1 MIQPADFLTIIL
13 ILLSAIVAGRL
24 LTPHIVKIFTHGP
37 SRLDR
42 FLDPIEKRIYWLL
55 GVDPNHGM
63 SWREYFV
70 SALIVNIFQM
80 ILAFIIFVFQGGLP
94 LNPQGFPGFSL
105 DLAFMQVISFA
116 TNTNLQHYNG
126 EGVCNQLPNC
136 SGLTTTSTGQP
147 IPGLSYL
154 SQMTAVQFLQ
164 FTSAATGICV
174 AAALIRGFIANSENM
189 GNFYTDFVRSLTR
202 LLLPFCFVA
211 ALIFVA
217 LGVPQTLNGY
227 QIVHTVE
234 GSTQTI
240 LVGPVASLVS
250 IMQLGTNGG
259 GYYGANSAYPFQNP
273 NPATNI
279 FQIFLMLL
287 IPTALCFVYG
297 RMLGKRREARPILW
311 GAYSLFALDLLI
323 AFIPNYSLGPGMEV
337 RFGGFFTNFW
347 TVVTTAVTT
356 GSVNSNLHGNNP
368 LVILSAFMGMLV
380 QSAPGG
386 KGVGVMYMVMYI
398 IITVFIVG
406 LMSGRTPEYLGMK
419 INARDVKLVMVAFLV
434 HPIIILVPT
443 VLAYATGAVS
453 AVGISTTSTGFSST
467 GFTQILY
474 EFTSAA
480 ANNGS
485 DFLGATGNTPFFNI
499 ATGLVMFFGRFIP
512 IGILLALSGSMM
524 NRKRTNE
531 IGLRT
536 DSITFTIVLVASI
549 LLLIV
554 LTFFPFLALGPIL
567 EFFQKRVNG
576 Y

>member
-1 MIQPADFLTIIL
+1 LIQPADFITLVL

-24 LTPHIVKIFTHGP
+24 LAPHVVKIFTHAP

-42 FLDPIEKRIYWLL
+42 FLDPVEKTVYRIL
-55 GVDPNHGM
+55 GVDPSHGM
-63 SWREYFV
+63 GWREYFL

-94 LNPQGFPGFSL
+94 LNPQKFPGFSL

-116 TNTNLQHYNG
+116 TNTNLQHYSG
-126 EGVCNQLPNC
+126 EGLSN
-136 SGLTTTSTGQP
+136 T
-147 IPGLSYL
+147 PGLSYL

-164 FTSAATGICV
+164 FTSATTGICV
-174 AAALIRGFIANSENM
+174 AAAMIRGFVANSRDM

-202 LLLPFCFVA
+202 LFLPLCFIA
-211 ALIFVA
+211 ALIFVG
-217 LGVPQTLNGY
+217 LGVPQTLDGY
-227 QIVHTVE
+227 RTVTTLE

-250 IMQLGTNGG
+250 IMQLGNNGG

-273 NPATNI
+273 NPASDI

-297 RMLGKRREARPILW
+297 QMLGKKKEARPILW
-311 GAYSLFALDLLI
+311 GAYSLFAIDLLL
-323 AFIPNYSLGPGMEV
+323 AFIPNYTMGRGMEV
-337 RFGGFFTNFW
+337 RFGGFFSTLW

-356 GSVNSNLHGNNP
+356 GSVNSSLFGNHP
-368 LVILSAFMGMLV
+368 LVILSAFMGMQM
-380 QSAPGG
+380 QSTPGG
-386 KGVGVMYMVMYI
+386 QGVGVMYMVMYVV
-398 IITVFIVG
+398 ITVFIVG

-419 INARDVKLVMVAFLV
+419 INARDVKLVMIAFLV
-434 HPIIILVPT
+434 HPVIILVPT
-443 VLAYATGAVS
+443 VLAYATGAASAIHVS
-453 AVGISTTSTGFSST
+453 TDST
-467 GFTQILY
+467 GFTQIFY

-485 DFLGATGNTPFFNI
+485 DFLGATGNSPFFNI
-499 ATGLVMFFGRFIP
+499 STALVMLSGRFIP
-512 IGILLALSGSMM
+512 IGLLLALAGSMM
-524 NRKRTNE
+524 NRRRTSE

-536 DSITFTIVLVASI
+536 DSVTFTIVLVGSI
-549 LLLIV
+549 LLLVV

-567 EFFQKRVNG
+567 ELFQKRVNG
-576 Y
+576 F